1 MECRL
6 DGAEA
11 DSNDNRD
18 EIESEQNVDEERRS
32 TFKRAIQL
40 QKKTTILMA
49 PTPLELASVSV
60 ELYVSSIE
68 TLENFLPWQQKFIK
82 LALKEQRQRENV
94 FQSAEVIVDLQTK
107 NWSFD
112 DIGFHVFKHN
122 TLFPNNPSWFGSS
135 GNPTNDYYNLC
146 TSTMLYITSIAQNN
160 VTPPKLDYC
169 NALVPTNISNAYN
182 YIFWT
187 RDFLN
192 SKHDSKKHVLAF
204 YGPPSVGKT
213 RIFCKSLLS
222 FMRSNC
228 ILGPPG
234 KNPDFYFSP
243 IVNKKAVLLE
253 EFVLGQL
260 QAEQLL
266 TWFGGTSIEVPVKHK
281 NNKKLEAMPILMNG
295 NSKPSFSYD
304 SAFIKKFIKFHFN
317 SAFIKKFIKY
327 NPSKIINSYF

>member
-1 MECRL
+1 
-6 DGAEA
+6 
-11 DSNDNRD
+11 
-18 EIESEQNVDEERRS
+18 
-32 TFKRAIQL
+32 
-40 QKKTTILMA
+40 
-49 PTPLELASVSV
+49 
-60 ELYVSSIE
+60 
-68 TLENFLPWQQKFIK
+68 
-82 LALKEQRQRENV
+82 
-94 FQSAEVIVDLQTK
+94 
-107 NWSFD
+107 
-112 DIGFHVFKHN
+112 
-122 TLFPNNPSWFGSS
+122 
-135 GNPTNDYYNLC
+135 
-146 TSTMLYITSIAQNN
+146 MLYITSIAQNN
-160 VTPPKLDYC
+160 ITPPKLDYC
-169 NALVPTNISNAYN
+169 NALVPTNISNAFN

-187 RDFLN
+187 RDYLN

-204 YGPPSVGKT
+204 YGPQSVGKT
-213 RIFCKSLLS
+213 RIFCKPLLS

-304 SAFIKKFIKFHFN
+304 SAFIER
-317 SAFIKKFIKY
+317 
-327 NPSKIINSYF
+327 INEHYIEWEGLKGLLNKELYPLCIWFGTSSVIYAV